1 MAICLLSQLYST
13 TIWGVIFSILLY
25 ATANLETCRPFI
37 RVVKDDL
44 LLTTSSCVDW
54 NLNEELCYEGVVFLL
69 LMLMSPICPQYPK
82 LSFERIH
89 SVMEVM
95 EKDNKGKCMS
105 GWGKFYSNCGKKYE
119 GIVPQLES
127 QTTQPRKTTASHPQ
141 LLDHDKLAAIDAAI
155 KALGHKKRRTDWC
168 SCVGTFTNPNPYLSQ
183 TSAVSKVHNT
193 LQVDKWTSEML

>member
-1 MAICLLSQLYST
+1 MTGNTRIEVFLDDIAILSSALVIQMHTRYRYPASLSTMHECLLSQLYST
-13 TIWGVIFSILLY
+13 TIFRILGSDLLYILY

-44 LLTTSSCVDW
+44 LLTTSSYVDW

-69 LMLMSPICPQYPK
+69 LMLMSPIRPQYPK

-95 EKDNKGKCMS
+95 EKESKGKYMS

-119 GIVPQLES
+119 GIVHMIHCNS
-127 QTTQPRKTTASHPQ
+127 RIVIIH
-141 LLDHDKLAAIDAAI
+141 
-155 KALGHKKRRTDWC
+155 
-168 SCVGTFTNPNPYLSQ
+168 V
-183 TSAVSKVHNT
+183 
-193 LQVDKWTSEML
+193 